1 MKISLNWLKEY
12 VDISGLTAEQISAT
26 LTMAGLE
33 VEEMDD
39 QGKKLD
45 KFVVGYVETKEKHPK
60 ADRLSVCTVNTGS
73 EVSQIVCGAPNVA
86 AGQKVPVALLGA
98 VVPANGME
106 ISKVKLRGVDS
117 SGMICAE
124 DELGIGT
131 DHAGIM
137 ILPEDAPVGKPL
149 AEYLGLNDVIFEIGI
164 TPNRPD
170 ALSHIGVARD
180 IAALFNRELKL
191 PSVPTEAGKSEIENY
206 ASVTIEDAVNC
217 PRYAAKVVK
226 NVTIGE
232 SPAWLK
238 TRLKAVGLRPI
249 NNVVDVTNFIM
260 FELGQPLHGFDLD
273 GLAGKKILVKQAG
286 SAAKFVTLDSKE
298 RTLPPNALMICDGE
312 KPVAVAGVMGGENSE
327 VTPNTKNILIESAY
341 FHPGSIRKTARA
353 LGLST
358 DSSYRFERG
367 IDYAN
372 TVFAAQR
379 AAQLIAEVSGG
390 EIVPGFIDVYPEKKI
405 APEVILRYK
414 RVEKILGFAVS
425 AKKIDA
431 IVKNLGFAVVGKTAD
446 TITVTVPAFR
456 PDIEREI
463 DIIEEIARINGYDE
477 IPTISSLRLPMIEIV
492 DVTEFAGKV
501 KNTLTSLGFYE
512 VLTNSLTSVHLPE
525 LQDKAIKM
533 LNPQSADMAGLRTSL
548 LPGLLSTIKK
558 NANVGEKNL
567 KLFEYGRIFRQTK
580 QTITTFDDFT
590 EEEQIGLVLTG
601 DADSKEWFSTS
612 RPFDFYD
619 LKGLVNSFIEK
630 ISLDNYL
637 IDSYYPQVNNIF
649 DYSFSKLYQN
659 QVVGTGGKLSSE
671 ILHSYGIDAQVFY
684 FEFDVP
690 KLLQI
695 PGKVKVH
702 SELLKFPKVTRD
714 CALVLDKNVDA
725 QVVIDFIKKNAAPIL
740 QQVGLFDIFVSD
752 SLGADKKSLAFALEY
767 YDFNKTLTDEEVEK
781 DFNTILKKVSSEFN
795 AVLRG

>member
-1 MKISLNWLKEY
+1 MKISLNWLKDY

-39 QGKKLD
+39 QGKKLE
-45 KFVVGYVETKEKHPK
+45 KFVVGYVESKEKHPK
-60 ADRLSVCTVNTGS
+60 ADRLSVCMVNDGS
-73 EVSQIVCGAPNVA
+73 AISQIVCGAPNVE

-106 ISKVKLRGVDS
+106 ISKVKLRGVES

-124 DELGIGT
+124 DELGIGN
-131 DHAGIM
+131 DHSGIM
-137 ILPEDAPVGKPL
+137 ILPEDAPVGTPL
-149 AEYLGLNDVIFEIGI
+149 AEYLGLDDVIFEIGI

-191 PSVPTEAGKSEIENY
+191 PAAPTETGKSEIENY
-206 ASVTIEDAVNC
+206 ASVVIEDTVNC

-238 TRLKAVGLRPI
+238 KRLKAVSLRPI
-249 NNVVDVTNFIM
+249 NNVVDITNYIM

-273 GLAGKKILVKQAG
+273 ALAGKKIVVKQAG
-286 SAAKFVTLDSKE
+286 SASKFVTLDSKE
-298 RTLPPNALMICDGE
+298 RTLTPNALMICDGE

-327 VTPNTKNILIESAY
+327 VTANTKTILIESAY
-341 FHPGSIRKTARA
+341 FNPTSVRKTAKA
-353 LGLST
+353 LGISS

-372 TVFAAQR
+372 TVFAAER

-390 EIVPGFIDVYPEKKI
+390 TIVPGFIDVYPEKKV
-405 APEVILRYK
+405 APEVTLRYK

-425 AKKIDA
+425 AEKIDA
-431 IVKNLGFAVVGKTAD
+431 IVKNLGFTVVGKAAD
-446 TITVTVPAFR
+446 SITVTVPAFR

-463 DIIEEIARINGYDE
+463 DVIEEIARINGYDE

-492 DVTEFAGKV
+492 DVTEFAGNA
-501 KNTLTSLGFYE
+501 KNALTALGFFE

-525 LQDKAIKM
+525 LQGNAIKM
-533 LNPQSADMAGLRTSL
+533 LNPQSSDMAGLRTSL

-567 KLFEYGRIFRQTK
+567 KLFEYGRIFK
-580 QTITTFDDFT
+580 QMKPTITSFEDFT
-590 EEEQIGLVLTG
+590 EEEQIGIVLTG
-601 DADSKEWFSTS
+601 NAASKEWFSAP

-649 DYSFSKLYQN
+649 DYSFSKLYQS

-684 FEFDVP
+684 FEFNVP
-690 KLLQI
+690 KLRQI
-695 PGKVKVH
+695 PGKKKVH

-714 CALVLDKNVDA
+714 CAFVLEKNVDA

-740 QQVGLFDIFVSD
+740 QQVRLFDIFESD
-752 SLGADKKSLAFALEY
+752 SLGENKKSLAFALEY

-781 DFNTILKKVSSEFN
+781 DFNAIIKKVSSEFN

>member
-45 KFVVGYVETKEKHPK
+45 KFVIGYVETKEKHPK

-98 VVPANGME
+98 IVPANGME
-106 ISKVKLRGVDS
+106 ISKVKLRGVES

-191 PSVPTEAGKSEIENY
+191 PSVPTETGKSEIENY
-206 ASVTIEDAVNC
+206 AGVVVEDSVNC

-249 NNVVDVTNFIM
+249 NNIVDVTNFIM

-273 GLAGKKILVKQAG
+273 ALAGKKIVVKQAG
-286 SAAKFVTLDSKE
+286 TASKFVTLDSKE
-298 RTLPPNALMICDGE
+298 RTLPSNALMICDGE

-327 VTPNTKNILIESAY
+327 VTANTKNILIESAY
-341 FHPGSIRKTARA
+341 FNPPSVRKTAKA

-372 TVFAAQR
+372 SVFAAQR
-379 AAQLIAEVSGG
+379 AAQLMAEVSGG
-390 EIVPGFIDVYPEKKI
+390 EIVPGYIDIYPEKKI
-405 APEVILRYK
+405 APEVTLRYK
-414 RVEKILGFAVS
+414 RVEKILGFAVP
-425 AKKIDA
+425 ADKIDA
-431 IVKNLGFAVVGKTAD
+431 IVKNLGFTVVGKTQD

-492 DVTEFAGKV
+492 DVTEFAGNV
-501 KNTLTSLGFYE
+501 KNALTALGFFE

-525 LQDKAIKM
+525 FKDNAIKM
-533 LNPQSADMAGLRTSL
+533 LNPQSSDMAGLRTSL

-558 NANVGEKNL
+558 NANVGEKDL
-567 KLFEYGRIFRQTK
+567 KLFEYGRIFRQL
-580 QTITTFDDFT
+580 QPVINSFDDFI
-590 EEEQIGLVLTG
+590 EEESIGIVLTG
-601 DADSKEWFSTS
+601 NADSKEWFSAL

-619 LKGLVNSFIEK
+619 LKGFVNSFIAK

-671 ILHSYGIDAQVFY
+671 ILHSYGIDAQVYY
-684 FEFDVP
+684 FEFSVP
-690 KLLQI
+690 KLKQI
-695 PGKVKVH
+695 PAKVKIH
-702 SELLKFPKVTRD
+702 SELLKFPKVSRD
-714 CALVLDKNVDA
+714 CAFVLDKNVDA
-725 QVVIDFIKKNAAPIL
+725 QVVTDFIKKNAAPIL
-740 QQVGLFDIFVSD
+740 QHVGLFDIFESD
-752 SLGADKKSLAFALEY
+752 SLGVNKKSLAFALEY
-767 YDFNKTLTDEEVEK
+767 YDFNKTLTDDEVEK
-781 DFNTILKKVSSEFN
+781 DFNSIIKKVSSEFN

>member
-1 MKISLNWLKEY
+1 MKISLNWLKDY

-39 QGKKLD
+39 QGKKLE
-45 KFVVGYVETKEKHPK
+45 KFVVGYVESKEKHPK
-60 ADRLSVCTVNTGS
+60 ADRLSVCMVNDGS
-73 EVSQIVCGAPNVA
+73 AISQIVCGAPNVE

-106 ISKVKLRGVDS
+106 ISKVKLRGVES

-124 DELGIGT
+124 DELGIGN
-131 DHAGIM
+131 DHSGIM
-137 ILPEDAPVGKPL
+137 ILPEDAPVGTPL
-149 AEYLGLNDVIFEIGI
+149 AEYLGLDDVIFEIGI

-191 PSVPTEAGKSEIENY
+191 PAAPTETGKSEIENY
-206 ASVTIEDAVNC
+206 ASVVIEDTVNC

-238 TRLKAVGLRPI
+238 KRLKAVSLRPI
-249 NNVVDVTNFIM
+249 NNVVDITNYIM

-273 GLAGKKILVKQAG
+273 ALAGKKIVVKQAG
-286 SAAKFVTLDSKE
+286 SASKFVTLDSKE
-298 RTLPPNALMICDGE
+298 RTLTPNALMICDGE

-327 VTPNTKNILIESAY
+327 VTANTKTILIESAY
-341 FHPGSIRKTARA
+341 FNPTSVRKTAKA
-353 LGLST
+353 LGISS

-372 TVFAAQR
+372 TVFAAER

-390 EIVPGFIDVYPEKKI
+390 TIVPGFIDVYPEKKV
-405 APEVILRYK
+405 APEVTLRYK
-414 RVEKILGFAVS
+414 RVEKILVFAVS
-425 AKKIDA
+425 DEKIDA
-431 IVKNLGFAVVGKTAD
+431 IVKNLGFTVVGKAAD
-446 TITVTVPAFR
+446 SITVTVPAFR

-463 DIIEEIARINGYDE
+463 DVIEEIARINGYDE

-492 DVTEFAGKV
+492 DVTEFAGNA
-501 KNTLTSLGFYE
+501 KNALTALGFFE

-525 LQDKAIKM
+525 LQGNAIKM
-533 LNPQSADMAGLRTSL
+533 LNPQSSDMAGLRTSL

-567 KLFEYGRIFRQTK
+567 KLFEYGRIFK
-580 QTITTFDDFT
+580 QMKPTITSFEDFT
-590 EEEQIGLVLTG
+590 EEEQIGIVLTG
-601 DADSKEWFSTS
+601 NAASKEWFSAP

-649 DYSFSKLYQN
+649 DYSFSKLYQS

-684 FEFDVP
+684 FEFNVP
-690 KLLQI
+690 KLRQI
-695 PGKVKVH
+695 PGKKKVH

-714 CALVLDKNVDA
+714 CAFVLEKNVDA

-740 QQVGLFDIFVSD
+740 QQVRLFDIFESD
-752 SLGADKKSLAFALEY
+752 SLGENKKSLAFALEY

-781 DFNTILKKVSSEFN
+781 DFNAIIKKVSSEFN

>member
-1 MKISLNWLKEY
+1 
-12 VDISGLTAEQISAT
+12 
-26 LTMAGLE
+26 MAGLE

-39 QGKKLD
+39 QGKKLE
-45 KFVVGYVETKEKHPK
+45 KFVVGYVESKEKHPK
-60 ADRLSVCTVNTGS
+60 ADRLSVCMVNDGS
-73 EVSQIVCGAPNVA
+73 AISQIVCGAPNVE

-106 ISKVKLRGVDS
+106 ISKVKLRGVES

-124 DELGIGT
+124 DELGIGN
-131 DHAGIM
+131 DHSGIM
-137 ILPEDAPVGKPL
+137 ILPEDAPVGTPL
-149 AEYLGLNDVIFEIGI
+149 AEYLGLDDVIFEIGI

-191 PSVPTEAGKSEIENY
+191 PAAPTETGKSEIENY
-206 ASVTIEDAVNC
+206 ASVVIEDTVNC

-238 TRLKAVGLRPI
+238 KRLKAVSLRPI
-249 NNVVDVTNFIM
+249 NNVVDITKYIM

-273 GLAGKKILVKQAG
+273 ALAGKKIVVKQAG
-286 SAAKFVTLDSKE
+286 SASKFVTLDSKE
-298 RTLPPNALMICDGE
+298 RTLTPNALMICDGE

-327 VTPNTKNILIESAY
+327 VTANTKTILIESAY
-341 FHPGSIRKTARA
+341 FNPTSVRKTAKA
-353 LGLST
+353 LGISS

-372 TVFAAQR
+372 TVFAAER

-390 EIVPGFIDVYPEKKI
+390 TIVPGFIDVYPEKKV
-405 APEVILRYK
+405 APEVTLRYK

-425 AKKIDA
+425 AEKIDA
-431 IVKNLGFAVVGKTAD
+431 IVKNLGFTVVGKAAD
-446 TITVTVPAFR
+446 SITVTVPAFR

-463 DIIEEIARINGYDE
+463 DVIEEIARINGYDE

-492 DVTEFAGKV
+492 DVTEFAGNA
-501 KNTLTSLGFYE
+501 KNALTALGFFE

-525 LQDKAIKM
+525 LQGNAIKM
-533 LNPQSADMAGLRTSL
+533 LNPQSSDMAGLRTSL

-567 KLFEYGRIFRQTK
+567 KLFEYGRIFK
-580 QTITTFDDFT
+580 QMKPTITSFEDFT
-590 EEEQIGLVLTG
+590 EEEQIGIVLTG
-601 DADSKEWFSTS
+601 NAASKEWFSAP

-649 DYSFSKLYQN
+649 DYSFSKLYQS

-684 FEFDVP
+684 FEFNVP
-690 KLLQI
+690 KLRQI
-695 PGKVKVH
+695 PGKKKVH

-714 CALVLDKNVDA
+714 CAFVLEKNVDA

-740 QQVGLFDIFVSD
+740 QQVRLFDIFESD
-752 SLGADKKSLAFALEY
+752 SLGENKKSLAFALEY

-781 DFNTILKKVSSEFN
+781 DFNAIIKKVSSEFN

>member
-106 ISKVKLRGVDS
+106 ISKVKLRGVES

-149 AEYLGLNDVIFEIGI
+149 AEYLGLDDVIFEIGI

-191 PSVPTEAGKSEIENY
+191 PDAPAETGKSEIENY

-238 TRLKAVGLRPI
+238 TRLKAAGLRPI

-273 GLAGKKILVKQAG
+273 VLAGRKIVVKQAG

-298 RTLPPNALMICDGE
+298 RTLPPTALMICDGE

-327 VTPNTKNILIESAY
+327 VTPSTKNILIESAY
-341 FHPGSIRKTARA
+341 FNPTSIRKTARA

-390 EIVPGFIDVYPEKKI
+390 EVVPGFIDVYPEKKI
-405 APEVILRYK
+405 APEVTLRYK

-425 AKKIDA
+425 PEKIDT
-431 IVKNLGFAVVGKTAD
+431 IVKDLGFTVVGKAAD

-533 LNPQSADMAGLRTSL
+533 LNPQSSDMAGLRTSL

-558 NANVGEKNL
+558 NANVGEKDL

-580 QTITTFDDFT
+580 PAIVAFDDFT

-601 DADSKEWFSTS
+601 NAVSKEWFSAP

-690 KLLQI
+690 KLRQI

-702 SELLKFPKVTRD
+702 SELLKFPKITRD
-714 CALVLDKNVDA
+714 CAFVLEKNVDA

-740 QQVGLFDIFVSD
+740 QQVGLFDIFESD
-752 SLGADKKSLAFALEY
+752 SLGVDKKSLAFALEY
-767 YDFNKTLTDEEVEK
+767 YDFNKTLTDEDVEK
-781 DFNTILKKVSSEFN
+781 DFNTIIKKVSSEFN

>member
-12 VDISGLTAEQISAT
+12 IDISGLTAEQISAT

-39 QGKKLD
+39 QGKKLE

-98 VVPANGME
+98 IVPANGME
-106 ISKVKLRGVDS
+106 ISKVKLRGVES

-137 ILPEDAPVGKPL
+137 ILPEDAPVGTPL

-191 PSVPTEAGKSEIENY
+191 PSVPAEAGKSEIEKY
-206 ASVTIEDAVNC
+206 ASVTIEDAINC

-232 SPAWLK
+232 SPVWLK
-238 TRLKAVGLRPI
+238 TKLKAVGLRPI

-273 GLAGKKILVKQAG
+273 VLAGKKIVVKQAG
-286 SAAKFVTLDSKE
+286 SADKFVTLDSKE
-298 RTLPPNALMICDGE
+298 RTLPANALMICDGE

-327 VTPNTKNILIESAY
+327 VTSNTKNILIESAY
-341 FHPGSIRKTARA
+341 FNPTSIRKTARA
-353 LGLST
+353 VGLST

-379 AAQLIAEVSGG
+379 AAQLIAEVSNG
-390 EIVPGFIDVYPEKKI
+390 EVVPGFIDVYPEKKI
-405 APEVILRYK
+405 APEVTLRYK
-414 RVEKILGFAVS
+414 RVEKILGFEVS
-425 AKKIDA
+425 PEKIDT
-431 IVKNLGFAVVGKTAD
+431 IVKNLGFTTVSKTAD

-477 IPTISSLRLPMIEIV
+477 IPTITSLRLPMIEIV
-492 DVTEFAGKV
+492 DVTEFAAKV

-558 NANVGEKNL
+558 NANVGEKDL
-567 KLFEYGRIFRQTK
+567 KLFEYGRIFRQIK
-580 QTITTFDDFT
+580 PTIKSFDDFT
-590 EEEQIGLVLTG
+590 EEEQIGIVLTG
-601 DADSKEWFSTS
+601 NAESKEWFSAP

-619 LKGLVNSFIEK
+619 LKGLVNSFISK

-649 DYSFSKLYQN
+649 DYSFSKSYQN
-659 QVVGTGGKLSSE
+659 EVLGIGGKLSSE

-690 KLLQI
+690 KLRQI

-714 CALVLDKNVDA
+714 CAFVLDKNVDA

-740 QQVGLFDIFVSD
+740 QYVGLFDIFVND

-781 DFNTILKKVSSEFN
+781 DFNAIIKKVSSEFN